1 MTTTSSTSGL
11 YSPTRI
17 TGLATGLDIDSLVK
31 AEMQPYNI
39 KVDTTKQ
46 ARDTLQ
52 IQQTMYRDVIQSGQ
66 NLYNNYFDITK
77 SDSLLSS
84 KNYATTKFAG
94 SDSNVTAT
102 ALAGAVKDNYTVNVQ
117 QLATTASAQLT
128 SSDFTGL
135 TAGSKITIEGVD
147 ILKTDLDAATTLQD
161 KATLINSKISSL
173 GLKASYSDFTG
184 KITVETTATGALN
197 SSGTANTFSMT
208 VNGVDASV
216 TTGKNLKATV
226 SNSKGTVYYGY
237 SKGETLPAGLNL
249 PGGNTVVPSDND
261 DIIKTS
267 TSNTVTLDGVQFKM
281 QATTGASNTTLTAS
295 TDTSA
300 IKDKIVKFFNDYN
313 TYITKLNTLVSDVHD
328 RDYKPLS
335 DSQKS
340 GMTDSEIT
348 AWNVKVQKGQL
359 HNDNDVSRLADELKS
374 GMGDPVLGLSTDVN
388 NLKKIGIT
396 PVKDYDTKNG
406 TFTINEDT
414 LTTALENDPNA
425 VMALFTNV
433 PTNTTGQSTSQV
445 TSETGIAYRLK
456 NTLYSETVS
465 STNSL
470 LIQKAG
476 MEGTLYVTSNTL
488 SKQIASYNKKI
499 TDLTSD
505 LSTREQGFYTKYSK
519 LESAMQSLNNQS
531 SYLQS
536 QLGSL

>member
-1 MTTTSSTSGL
+1 MTSTSGI

-17 TGLATGLDIDSLVK
+17 TGLASGLDIDSLVK

-66 NLYNNYFDITK
+66 DLYNNYFDATK
-77 SDSLLSS
+77 SDSLLYS
-84 KNYATTKFAG
+84 KNYATTKFTG

-102 ALAGAVKDNYTVNVQ
+102 AISGAVSDTYKVNVES
-117 QLATTASAQLT
+117 LATTASAQLIA
-128 SSDFTGL
+128 SDFSSLTTG
-135 TAGSKITIEGVD
+135 ITIGSVT
-147 ILKTDLDAATTLQD
+147 ITKADLDAAVTLQD
-161 KATLINSKISSL
+161 KADLINSKLTSS
-173 GLKASYSDFTG
+173 GIKASYSDFTG
-184 KITVETTATGALN
+184 KITVETTNTGTEKADGTTNSFTLSLDSTDVSATRI
-197 SSGTANTFSMT
+197 TAAT
-208 VNGVDASV
+208 D
-216 TTGKNLKATV
+216 LKATV
-226 SNSKGTVYYGY
+226 SNSKGKVYYGY
-237 SKGETLPAGLNL
+237 NVGDALPDGSTVPAGAITSNS
-249 PGGNTVVPSDND
+249 GSNTVV
-261 DIIKTS
+261 
-267 TSNTVTLDGVQFKM
+267 LDGVQFKM
-281 QATTGASNTTLTAS
+281 QSKTGTSTTTFTPS
-295 TDTSA
+295 TDVSK
-300 IKDKIVKFFNDYN
+300 IKDKIVKFFADYN

-340 GMTDSEIT
+340 SMTDSEIT

-374 GMGDPVLGLSTDVN
+374 GMGDPVLGLSTGVN
-388 NLKKIGIT
+388 NLKKIGIE
-396 PVKDYDTKNG
+396 PVKDYDDKNG

-433 PTNTTGQSTSQV
+433 PSNTTGQSTSQV
-445 TSETGIAYRLK
+445 TSETGIAFRLK
-456 NTLYSETVS
+456 STLYSETVS

-519 LESAMQSLNNQS
+519 LESAMQSLNSQS

>member
-1 MTTTSSTSGL
+1 MTSTSGI

-17 TGLATGLDIDSLVK
+17 TGLASGLDIDSLVK

-39 KVDTTKQ
+39 KVDTAKQ
-46 ARDTLQ
+46 QRDTLT

-66 NLYNNYFDITK
+66 DLYNNYFDATK
-77 SDSLLSS
+77 ADSLLFS
-84 KNYATTKFAG
+84 KNYATTKFTGTDLNATTNLTE
-94 SDSNVTAT
+94 SSSNVTAT
-102 ALAGAVKDNYTVNVQ
+102 AVGGAVYDTYKVTVAS
-117 QLATTASAQLT
+117 LAKTASATLT
-128 SSDFTGL
+128 SSDFSSLTTG
-135 TAGSKITIEGVD
+135 ITIGSVT
-147 ILKTDLDAATTLQD
+147 ITKSDLDLPVTLEE
-161 KATLINSKISSL
+161 KADLINSKISSQ
-173 GLKASYSDFTG
+173 GLKATYSDFTG
-184 KITVETTATGALN
+184 KITVETTNTGSEKAD
-197 SSGTANTFSMT
+197 GTKNTFTLSLDST
-208 VNGVDASV
+208 DV
-216 TTGKNLKATV
+216 TGTRVTAGTDLKAVV

-237 SKGETLPAGLNL
+237 KEGDTLPDSS
-249 PGGNTVVPSDND
+249 TVPSGA
-261 DIIKTS
+261 I
-267 TSNTVTLDGVQFKM
+267 TSNSGSNVVTLDGVQFKM
-281 QATTGASNTTLTAS
+281 QSVTGNSPTTFTPS
-295 TDTSA
+295 TDVSK

-340 GMTDSEIT
+340 SMTDSEIT

-374 GMGDPVLGLSTDVN
+374 GMGDPVLGLSTSVN

-433 PTNTTGQSTSQV
+433 PSNTTGQSTSQV

-456 NTLYSETVS
+456 NTLYTETVS

-488 SKQIASYNKKI
+488 SKQIANYNKKI
-499 TDLTSD
+499 TTLTSD

-519 LESAMQSLNNQS
+519 LESAMQALNSQS